1 MTVLIIENPDFD
13 SRVKTGIPDDEFIR
27 AKVPMTKSEVRAV
40 CMSKLDLSPYDIV
53 YDIGCGTGSV
63 SIEMAFAAYEGRVYA
78 FGKNEEAV
86 ALVLENARKFHLDNI
101 EAICGLAPECLND
114 LPIPDVAFIGGSSG
128 NMAEIVEFLYGKNK
142 GIRFVITAVT
152 IETAMAA
159 LESLKDIGIEG
170 NIVQVAVSKGRQIGD
185 LHMLMAQNPIFIID
199 GSDADE

>member
-40 CMSKLDLSPYDIV
+40 CMSKLDLSPYDIA

-78 FGKNEEAV
+78 FDKNEEAV

-101 EAICGLAPECLND
+101 EAVCGLAPECLND

-128 NMAEIVEFLYGKNK
+128 NMAEIVEFLHGKNK

-185 LHMLMAQNPIFIID
+185 LHMLMAQNPIFIINGGGD
-199 GSDADE
+199 DE

>member
-1 MTVLIIENPDFD
+1 MLFRSYIIY
-13 SRVKTGIPDDEFIR
+13 
-27 AKVPMTKSEVRAV
+27 
-40 CMSKLDLSPYDIV
+40 LSPYDIV

-78 FGKNEEAV
+78 FDKNEEAV

-101 EAICGLAPECLND
+101 EAVCGLAPECLND

-128 NMAEIVEFLYGKNK
+128 NMAEIVEFLHGKNK

>member
-1 MTVLIIENPDFD
+1 D

-40 CMSKLDLSPYDIV
+40 CMSKLDLSPYDIA

-78 FGKNEEAV
+78 FDKNEEAV

-101 EAICGLAPECLND
+101 EAVCGLAPECLND

-128 NMAEIVEFLYGKNK
+128 NMAEIVEFLHGKNK

>member
-1 MTVLIIENPDFD
+1 M
-13 SRVKTGIPDDEFIR
+13 
-27 AKVPMTKSEVRAV
+27 
-40 CMSKLDLSPYDIV
+40 
-53 YDIGCGTGSV
+53 
-63 SIEMAFAAYEGRVYA
+63 
-78 FGKNEEAV
+78 
-86 ALVLENARKFHLDNI
+86 VLENARKFHLDNI
-101 EAICGLAPECLND
+101 EAVCGLAPECLND

-128 NMAEIVEFLYGKNK
+128 NMAEIVEFLHGKNK

-170 NIVQVAVSKGRQIGD
+170 NIFQVAVSKGRQIGD